1 MLIFGVIVGE
11 NKMNNLKVLERYDV
25 KYLESAWDN
34 KILNYDKNKFD
45 WPTIFL
51 ETIQEKFPS
60 VDKLDELHLHVATNQ
75 LVSLR
80 QYLEKMTN
88 GSEFRNK
95 VDEFFEINV
104 SPLLP
109 SQDYMIQK
117 TPGIR
122 LLVPDQEKKGR
133 LLAWHTGHHTGYD
146 NGMYTVWT
154 PVTRTWDTNA
164 MQVMS
169 WDDTITAMTRIHSE
183 SMPLAEVQD
192 LCKSLCWPTNL
203 EVGQSWLFNQG
214 HLHGN
219 FNNDTGVTRI
229 SFDIRAMTKGTN
241 YGFRYPGGFWRLR
254 NQQNDFEIPD
264 TLDNTKKWIVF
275 SDQGSDYIDATP
287 QFIIREFLLSWC
299 KRYNITPIE
308 WNNEYLH
315 CDWNINLQ
323 FILNSRVAEAIAF
336 PSIYAFTAEPKLR
349 LEIMQLALDKGIQ
362 LVFVDENILL
372 DSQASLDY
380 IKKIYAFAYTGEKN
394 E

>member
-1 MLIFGVIVGE
+1 
-11 NKMNNLKVLERYDV
+11 
-25 KYLESAWDN
+25 
-34 KILNYDKNKFD
+34 
-45 WPTIFL
+45 
-51 ETIQEKFPS
+51 
-60 VDKLDELHLHVATNQ
+60 
-75 LVSLR
+75 
-80 QYLEKMTN
+80 
-88 GSEFRNK
+88 
-95 VDEFFEINV
+95 
-104 SPLLP
+104 
-109 SQDYMIQK
+109 MI
-117 TPGIR
+117 
-122 LLVPDQEKKGR
+122 
-133 LLAWHTGHHTGYD
+133 
-146 NGMYTVWT
+146 
-154 PVTRTWDTNA
+154 
-164 MQVMS
+164 
-169 WDDTITAMTRIHSE
+169 
-183 SMPLAEVQD
+183 
-192 LCKSLCWPTNL
+192 
-203 EVGQSWLFNQG
+203 
-214 HLHGN
+214 
-219 FNNDTGVTRI
+219 
-229 SFDIRAMTKGTN
+229 KGTN

-299 KRYNITPIE
+299 KRYNIIPIE

-323 FILNSRVAEAIAF
+323 FILNSGVAEAIAF